1 MVNLKGGQSCP
12 IPMEKRKRK
21 VMKLRTAIVDNDPE
35 LLGQLKSILEEERE
49 IALLGAFG
57 HPGQLLDFV
66 KEQPV
71 DLVFSDVV
79 MPEISGINLAERLAA
94 LENPPQVILMSDIP
108 GLSLKTW
115 RIQALSFMP
124 KPYGRRE
131 VRGMIRLA
139 QSAIRP

>member
-57 HPGQLLDFV
+57 HPGRLLDFI

-79 MPEISGINLAERLAA
+79 MPEISGITLA
-94 LENPPQVILMSDIP
+94 
-108 GLSLKTW
+108 
-115 RIQALSFMP
+115 
-124 KPYGRRE
+124 
-131 VRGMIRLA
+131 
-139 QSAIRP
+139 